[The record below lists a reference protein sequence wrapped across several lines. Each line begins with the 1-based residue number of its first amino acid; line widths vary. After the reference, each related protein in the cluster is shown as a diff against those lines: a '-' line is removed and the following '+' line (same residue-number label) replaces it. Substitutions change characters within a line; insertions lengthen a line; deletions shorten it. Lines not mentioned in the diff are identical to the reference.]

1 MDIEILYYSAITT
14 LDLFVDFK
22 ECLELF
28 NKVIMDNIKKKKSNY
43 KTKKDYKY
51 VIGLIKIDHILN
63 LI

>member
-28 NKVIMDNIKKKKSNY
+28 NKVIIDNIKKKKIKLQNKKGLQICYWSY
-43 KTKKDYKY
+43 K
-51 VIGLIKIDHILN
+51 N
-63 LI
+63 